1 MLFRENAKK
10 QNEQIERKLVD
21 YMSKL
26 DTSDLLTKEDEELLN
41 FITNIR
47 QNIPYI
53 IGKRNI
59 IDEIRTLVKNSELIS
74 FRSKRHEVV
83 ISEVRPL
90 FVLTLDK
97 ELVSDKYNY
106 KFKDTKDD
114 LRLIQKVIEDEVT
127 TKFSNFLSDQIRD
140 KEHIKKLLE
149 KNNFD
154 VIRDEDIETLSMLPF
169 ITASIFAINY
179 DPKSLTIYVEY
190 VC

>member
-1 MLFRENAKK
+1 
-10 QNEQIERKLVD
+10 
-21 YMSKL
+21 MSKL

-41 FITNIR
+41 FITNMR

-53 IGKRNI
+53 IGRRNI
-59 IDEIRTLVKNSELIS
+59 IDEIRRLVKESELVS

-83 ISEVRPL
+83 ISEARPL

-97 ELVSDKYNY
+97 DLIAERYDY
-106 KFKDTKDD
+106 KFLDTKDD
-114 LRLIQKVIEDEVT
+114 LKLIQRVIQDEVT
-127 TKFSNFLSDQIRD
+127 EKFSNFLSEQIRD
-140 KEHIKKLLE
+140 KEHMKKLLE
-149 KNNFD
+149 KNNFN
-154 VIRDEDIETLSMLPF
+154 VVREEDIETLSMLPF